1 MAKKTRHIVKTS
13 LIIVGEGAH
22 DQAFLCHMK
31 ELYDGRET
39 NQSVKIES
47 ADGGS
52 PKDIIDVAIKKSKIA
67 AYDKQ
72 YVLMDS
78 DIPISNE
85 EQSRAKKKKIII
97 LFSEPI
103 CLEGMLLDVLGQ
115 KTPSTN
121 QACKDKLHPL
131 LTGKPTEKQSYR
143 VKFPK
148 PVLDTTTKQ
157 TIVNLRNVLANKS
170 FIPNKETIAAME
182 EARKGQL
189 QSAETIDKFSELIK
203 LP

>member
-1 MAKKTRHIVKTS
+1 MAKKIRHLVKTS

-22 DQAFLCHMK
+22 DKAFLDHMK

-39 NQSVKIES
+39 NQSVKIAS

-52 PKDIIDVAIKKSKIA
+52 PKDIIEVVIKKSKNA
-67 AYDKQ
+67 DYDKR

-78 DIPISNE
+78 DIPLSDKE
-85 EQSRAKKKKIII
+85 YKLAKDNKIT
-97 LFSEPI
+97 LLLSEPL

-115 KTPSTN
+115 KSASTS

-131 LTGKPTEKQSYR
+131 LAGKPTEKQSYR
-143 VKFPK
+143 VKFSK

-157 TIVNLRNVLANKS
+157 TIVTLRNVLANKS
-170 FIPNKETIAAME
+170 FLPNAETIAAME
-182 EARKGQL
+182 EARAGQL
-189 QSAETIDKFSELIK
+189 QSAQAIEEFTKAMYVL
-203 LP
+203 